1 MQRSS
6 RLRNVDVTQIITEN
20 RQTCAS
26 SLQGIPLLQ
35 QPHRDLIDHLR
46 EPGRELAGGAGLA
59 GEAGGAAYHAG
70 HDAARAAD
78 GAGGPAMGDVAA
90 GAVVGAVAAR
100 VTTNIA
106 AQPGTDRA
114 VG

>member
-70 HDAARAAD
+70 HDAARVAD
-78 GAGGPAMGDVAA
+78 GAGGPAMGDVARGGRSGCA
-90 GAVVGAVAAR
+90 GYDVHRNAAG
-100 VTTNIA
+100 N
-106 AQPGTDRA
+106 
-114 VG
+114 